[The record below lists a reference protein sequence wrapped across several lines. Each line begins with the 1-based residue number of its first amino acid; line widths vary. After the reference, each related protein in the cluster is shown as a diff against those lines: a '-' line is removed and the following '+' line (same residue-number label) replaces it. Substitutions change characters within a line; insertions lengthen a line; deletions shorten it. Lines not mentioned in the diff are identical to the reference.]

1 MSIPTTVV
9 EFLDRT
15 GVDYDV
21 VRHPHSPSSMRT
33 AEAAHVSGELV
44 AKGVLLQDA
53 EGYVLAVVPA
63 SHHIRIGHVQ
73 EKLGRPLET
82 APEPDLADVF
92 PDCEPGAVPAVGP
105 AYDLDTI
112 VDSSLKGLPEIYF
125 EAGDHEELIHVSG
138 DIFELLLEDARF
150 MPCSEHRP

>member
-1 MSIPTTVV
+1 MGIATTVI

-15 GVDYDV
+15 GVDYSV
-21 VRHPHSPSSMRT
+21 IQHPHSPSSMRT
-33 AEAAHVSGELV
+33 AEAAHVSGEFV
-44 AKGVLLQDA
+44 AKGVLLKDA

-63 SHHIRIGHVQ
+63 SHHVQVGHVQ

-82 APEPDLADVF
+82 APEPELAEVF

-112 VDSSLKGLPEIYF
+112 IDPSLQGQPDIYF
-125 EAGDHEELIHVSG
+125 EAGDHEELIHVTG
-138 DIFELLLEDARF
+138 EVFESLLQDAQF
-150 MPCSEHRP
+150 MQCSEHRP